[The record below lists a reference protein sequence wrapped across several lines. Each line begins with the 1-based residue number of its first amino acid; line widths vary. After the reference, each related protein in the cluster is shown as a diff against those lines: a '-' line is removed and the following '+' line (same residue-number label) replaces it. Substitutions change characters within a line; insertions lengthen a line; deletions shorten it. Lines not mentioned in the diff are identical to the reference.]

1 MVKAD
6 KMRNEDLDK
15 KLPIDE
21 NIGELLTDENGEYR
35 MVNSE
40 KIYQI
45 KEETQ
50 HDKDMN
56 LIINRVRSSG
66 MMPSEYLRM
75 SCGF

>member
-1 MVKAD
+1 MGK
-6 KMRNEDLDK
+6 EDLDK
-15 KLPIDE
+15 NLPIDE

-35 MVNSE
+35 MVNGK

-45 KEETQ
+45 KEENQ

-56 LIINRVRSSG
+56 LIINRVRASG
-66 MMPSEYLRM
+66 MKPSEYLRM

>member
-1 MVKAD
+1 MEK
-6 KMRNEDLDK
+6 EDLDK
-15 KLPIDE
+15 NLPIDE

-35 MVNSE
+35 MVNGK

-45 KEETQ
+45 KEENQ

-56 LIINRVRSSG
+56 LIINRVRASG
-66 MMPSEYLRM
+66 MKPSEYLRM

>member
-1 MVKAD
+1 
-6 KMRNEDLDK
+6 MRNEDLDK

-21 NIGELLTDENGEYR
+21 NIGDLLTDENGEYR
-35 MVNSE
+35 MVNGK

-50 HDKDMN
+50 HDKDIN
-56 LIINRVRSSG
+56 LIMNRVRASG
-66 MMPSEYLRM
+66 MRPSEYLRM